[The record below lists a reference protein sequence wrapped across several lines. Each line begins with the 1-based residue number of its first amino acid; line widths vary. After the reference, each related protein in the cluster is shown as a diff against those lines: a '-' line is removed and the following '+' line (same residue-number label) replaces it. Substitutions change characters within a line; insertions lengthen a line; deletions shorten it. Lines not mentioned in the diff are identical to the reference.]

1 MEASN
6 EALLEAARQGD
17 QAAWDELV
25 ARFNNLVWSIV
36 RGFRL
41 SGTDAADAVQM
52 TWLRLVENL
61 DGIRDADRLAS
72 WLCTTARRECL
83 QQLRRKGRTAIPM
96 DDTVLQDVADDADP
110 VDAGLLLDER
120 DGALWR
126 AFSALGERCRR
137 LLRVMMATPPPSY
150 QEVSEAL
157 DIPHG
162 SIGPTRQRCLDA
174 LRKIVDADED
184 LAAAL
189 RGESR

>member
-1 MEASN
+1 M
-6 EALLEAARQGD
+6 
-17 QAAWDELV
+17 
-25 ARFNNLVWSIV
+25 WSVV

-61 DGIRDADRLAS
+61 DRIRDADRLAS
-72 WLCTTARRECL
+72 WLATTARRECL
-83 QQLRRKGRTAIPM
+83 QQLRRRGRTAIPM

-157 DIPHG
+157 DMPHG

-189 RGESR
+189 RGEAR

>member
-6 EALLEAARQGD
+6 EALLRAAREGD

-25 ARFNNLVWSIV
+25 ARFNNLVWSV
-36 RGFRL
+36 ARGFRL
-41 SGTDAADAVQM
+41 SGADAADAVQM

-61 DGIRDADRLAS
+61 DRINDPDRLAS
-72 WLCTTARRECL
+72 WLATTTRRECL
-83 QQLRRKGRTAIPM
+83 QHLRKKGRTAVPM
-96 DDTVLQDVADDADP
+96 DDTILQDVADDAEPLDS
-110 VDAGLLLDER
+110 GLLLDER

-162 SIGPTRQRCLDA
+162 SIGPTRQRCLAA
-174 LRKIVDADED
+174 LRTIVDADDD

-189 RGESR
+189 RGESG